1 MTNFPVFDTS
11 ADAMPW
17 SSANK
22 PLTAFGFSSVFV
34 ESVFTR
40 SPCDMAL
47 APFIAF
53 IAFMAAIAIAESV
66 RTSASQAQAW

>member
-1 MTNFPVFDTS
+1 MTNFPVFATS
-11 ADAMPW
+11 VDAMLW
-17 SSANK
+17 SSANR

-40 SPCDMAL
+40 SPWDMAL

-53 IAFMAAIAIAESV
+53 MAFMAATIASAE
-66 RTSASQAQAW
+66 

>member
-1 MTNFPVFDTS
+1 MTNFPVFDT
-11 ADAMPW
+11 
-17 SSANK
+17 SANK

-34 ESVFTR
+34 ERVFTR

-53 IAFMAAIAIAESV
+53 MAFMAAIASAEGG